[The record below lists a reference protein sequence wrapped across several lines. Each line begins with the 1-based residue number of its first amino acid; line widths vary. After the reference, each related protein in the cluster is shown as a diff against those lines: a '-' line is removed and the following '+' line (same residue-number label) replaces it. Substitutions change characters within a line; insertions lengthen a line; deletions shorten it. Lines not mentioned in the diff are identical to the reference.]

1 MTIKDAL
8 DLSSEKIDYIEANVL
23 LEYVLNAD
31 RNYIIANKD
40 KALDKEQEEL
50 LLESLKKLESGVP
63 LQYITSK
70 ANFMGLE
77 FYVNQNVLIPQPD
90 TEILVE
96 EALKIINKSTKTLK
110 VLDLCTGSGAIAVS
124 IVKYATNV
132 QICASDISESAL
144 EVAKMNY
151 ERLINNVN
159 YEGLVIANHK
169 DKINSDEKDD
179 IVNRASSE
187 TSKIKFIIS
196 DVFDNI
202 KGKFDLI
209 ISNPPYIKTE
219 VIKQLS
225 KEVQNEPRIALDG
238 GEDGLKFYKIIRE
251 NVEKFLAEDGTL
263 LMEIG
268 YDQKEEVQK
277 LFENSK
283 CVKDL
288 AGNDRVIIWR
298 N

>member
-1 MTIKDAL
+1 MTIKEAL
-8 DLSSEKIDYIEANVL
+8 DLSIEKIDYIEANVL
-23 LEYVLNAD
+23 LQYVLNVD
-31 RNYIIANKD
+31 RNYIIANQD
-40 KALDKEQEEL
+40 EALEKEQEEL
-50 LLESLKKLESGVP
+50 LIESLKKLESGTP

-124 IVKYATNV
+124 IAKYATNV

-144 EVAKMNY
+144 EVAKINC
-151 ERLINNVN
+151 ERL
-159 YEGLVIANHK
+159 VITNHEN
-169 DKINSDEKDD
+169 KINSAEIADG
-179 IVNRASSE
+179 VTSANSE
-187 TSKIKFIIS
+187 INKIKIINS
-196 DVFDNI
+196 DMFDNI

-209 ISNPPYIKTE
+209 LSNPPYIKTE
-219 VIKQLS
+219 AIKKLS
-225 KEVQNEPRIALDG
+225 KEVQNEPKIALDG

-251 NVEKFLAEDGTL
+251 NVENFLEKDGTL

-283 CVKDL
+283 CIKDL

>member
-1 MTIKDAL
+1 MTIKEAL

-23 LEYVLNAD
+23 LQYVLNVD
-31 RNYIIANKD
+31 RNYIIVNQD
-40 KALDKEQEEL
+40 EALEKEQEEL
-50 LLESLKKLESGVP
+50 LIESLKKLESGTP

-124 IVKYATNV
+124 IARYTKNV

-144 EVAKMNY
+144 EVAKINC
-151 ERLINNVN
+151 ERL
-159 YEGLVIANHK
+159 VITNHEN
-169 DKINSDEKDD
+169 KINSEEIADGV
-179 IVNRASSE
+179 ISANSE
-187 TSKIKFIIS
+187 INKIKFINS
-196 DVFDNI
+196 DMFDNI

-209 ISNPPYIKTE
+209 ITNPPYIKTE
-219 VIKQLS
+219 AIKKLS
-225 KEVQNEPRIALDG
+225 KEVQNEPKIALDG

-251 NVEKFLAEDGTL
+251 NVENFLEKDGTL

-283 CVKDL
+283 CIKDL